1 MIAMEEKLI
10 AFIQSLDLGELE
22 FIRAKSMEMLA
33 QGAGAADS
41 AAPALTAGLPA
52 ANAVTAGTFSVPP
65 DIKYM
70 DSKQLEALTESFRGW
85 YRKAARPDIRRAR
98 GRVWL
103 VYLALRYTGARLG
116 EVLALDD
123 RTDIDVDRAVVK
135 FWGEAPHR
143 GEPRREVKLPEDAM
157 AEIAAYLKETEEI
170 RGTVFQLDQGYVRR
184 KFSERAKAINL
195 SRDLGNPR
203 VLRHSR
209 AIELLRR
216 GTPLQVVQNLLG
228 HSSINLTAH
237 YCDFSEEDLKRL
249 VQYYLQKE
257 MRMKT
262 SARNSFTGKIAD
274 IKTGD
279 ILSEVEL
286 VTPSGHKLVSVITN
300 ASLHNLGLARGS
312 IATAIIKA
320 PWIIIE
326 KDSDSTKTSARNR
339 FRGKITKINAGKI
352 VAEVIATLDD
362 GTNMVTLITVP
373 SLANL
378 NLQVGDSAW
387 FLFKAFS
394 VILNVD

>member
-1 MIAMEEKLI
+1 MEDKLI

-22 FIRAKSMEMLA
+22 FIRAKSMEMLG

-41 AAPALTAGLPA
+41 AASLLTAGLPA
-52 ANAVTAGTFSVPP
+52 SNAIAAGTFSVPR
-65 DIKYM
+65 DIKYL

-85 YRKAARPDIRRAR
+85 YRQAARPDIRRAR

-116 EVLALDD
+116 EVLAIDD
-123 RTDIDVDRAVVK
+123 RSDIDVDHAVVK
-135 FWGEAPHR
+135 FWTDAQR
-143 GEPRREVKLPEDAM
+143 IGEPVREVKLPEAEM
-157 AEIAAYLKETEEI
+157 AEIGAYLEDAEEM

-184 KFSERAKAINL
+184 KFYERAKAIDL
-195 SRDLGNPR
+195 PRELGNPR

-209 AIELLRR
+209 AIELLRS
-216 GTPLQVVQNLLG
+216 GAPLHVVQNLLG

-257 MRMKT
+257 LRMKT
-262 SARNSFTGKIAD
+262 SARNSFTGKVAD

-286 VTPSGHKLVSVITN
+286 VTPSGYKLVSVITN
-300 ASLHNLGLARGS
+300 ASLHNLGLAQGA
-312 IATAIIKA
+312 IATAIVKA

-326 KDSDSTKTSARNR
+326 KEADSTKTSARNR
-339 FRGKITKINAGKI
+339 FRGIIMKINAGKI
-352 VAEVIATLDD
+352 VAEVIASLDD
-362 GTNMVTLITVP
+362 GTSMVTLITVP

>member
-1 MIAMEEKLI
+1 MEDKLI
-10 AFIQSLDLGELE
+10 AFIQSLGLGELE
-22 FIRAKSMEMLA
+22 FIRAKSMEMLG
-33 QGAGAADS
+33 QGAAAADR
-41 AAPALTAGLPA
+41 AASLRTAGLPA
-52 ANAVTAGTFSVPP
+52 SNAIAAGAFSVPR
-65 DIKYM
+65 DIKYL

-116 EVLALDD
+116 EVLALDV
-123 RTDIDVDRAVVK
+123 RTDIDVDGAVVK
-135 FWGEAPHR
+135 FWADAQHS
-143 GEPRREVKLPEDAM
+143 GEPLREVKMPEAAM
-157 AEIAAYLKETEEI
+157 AEIAAYLKDTKEI
-170 RGTVFQLDQGYVRR
+170 RGTVFHLDQGYVRR
-184 KFSERAKAINL
+184 KFSERAKAIDL
-195 SRDLGNPR
+195 PRDLGNPR

-209 AIELLRR
+209 AIELLRS
-216 GTPLQVVQNLLG
+216 GAPLHVVQNLLG

-249 VQYYLQKE
+249 VQYYIQKE
-257 MRMKT
+257 IRMKT
-262 SARNSFTGKIAD
+262 SARNSFTGKVAA
-274 IKTGD
+274 IKTGQ

-286 VTPSGHKLVSVITN
+286 VTPSGYNLVSLITN
-300 ASLHNLGLARGS
+300 ESLHNLGIVQGS
-312 IATAIIKA
+312 IATAIVKA

-326 KDSDSTKTSARNR
+326 KDADSTKTSARNR
-339 FRGKITKINAGKI
+339 FRGKIAKINAGII
-352 VAEVIATLDD
+352 VAEVIAALDD
-362 GTNMVTLITVP
+362 GTNIVTLITVP

>member
-1 MIAMEEKLI
+1 MEDKLI
-10 AFIQSLDLGELE
+10 AFIQSLELGELE
-22 FIRAKSMEMLA
+22 FIRAKSMEMLG
-33 QGAGAADS
+33 QGAGAAEG
-41 AAPALTAGLPA
+41 AASLPAAGLPSS
-52 ANAVTAGTFSVPP
+52 NVIVAGTFSVPR
-65 DIKYM
+65 DIKYL
-70 DSKQLEALTESFRGW
+70 DSEQLEALTESFRGW
-85 YRKAARPDIRRAR
+85 YRQAARPDIRRAR

-103 VYLALRYTGARLG
+103 VFLALRYTGARLG

-123 RTDIDVDRAVVK
+123 RHDIDVDHAVVK
-135 FWGEAPHR
+135 FWADAGRA
-143 GEPRREVKLPEDAM
+143 GEPVREVKLPEAAM
-157 AEIAAYLKETEEI
+157 AEIAAYLQDAEEG

-184 KFSERAKAINL
+184 KFSERAKAIDL
-195 SRDLGNPR
+195 PRELGNPR

-209 AIELLRR
+209 AIELLRS
-216 GTPLQVVQNLLG
+216 GAPLQVVQNLLG
-228 HSSINLTAH
+228 HASINLTAH

-249 VQYYLQKE
+249 VQYYIQKE

-262 SARNSFTGKIAD
+262 SARNSFTGKVAD
-274 IKTGD
+274 IKTGE
-279 ILSEVEL
+279 ILSEVTL
-286 VTPSGHKLVSVITN
+286 VTPSGYKLVSVITN
-300 ASLHNLGLARGS
+300 ESLRNLGLARGS

-326 KDSDSTKTSARNR
+326 KDADSTKTSARNR

-352 VAEVIATLDD
+352 VAEVIAALDD
-362 GTNMVTLITVP
+362 GTSMVTLITVP

>member
-1 MIAMEEKLI
+1 MITMEDKLI
-10 AFIQSLDLGELE
+10 AFIQSLGLRELE
-22 FIRAKSMEMLA
+22 FIRAKSMEMLG
-33 QGAGAADS
+33 QGAGVADS
-41 AAPALTAGLPA
+41 DATLLPGGLPA
-52 ANAVTAGTFSVPP
+52 SNAITAGTFSVPP
-65 DIKYM
+65 DIKYL
-70 DSKQLEALTESFRGW
+70 DATQLAALTESFRGW

-123 RTDIDVDRAVVK
+123 GRDIDVDRGVVK
-135 FWGEAPHR
+135 FWAAAPHQ

-157 AEIAAYLKETEEI
+157 AEIAAYLQETEEI

-195 SRDLGNPR
+195 PRDLGNPR

-209 AIELLRR
+209 AIELLRS
-216 GTPLQVVQNLLG
+216 GAPLQVVQNLLG
-228 HSSINLTAH
+228 HASINLTAH
-237 YCDFSEEDLKRL
+237 YCNFSAADLKRL
-249 VQYYLQKE
+249 VQYYIQKE
-257 MRMKT
+257 IRMKT
-262 SARNSFTGKIAD
+262 SARNSFTGKVAA
-274 IKTGD
+274 IKTGQ

-286 VTPSGHKLVSVITN
+286 VTPSGYRLVSVITN
-300 ASLHNLGLARGS
+300 ESLQNLGLVPGS
-312 IATAIIKA
+312 IATAIVKA

-326 KDSDSTKTSARNR
+326 TDPDTTKTSARNR
-339 FRGKITKINAGKI
+339 FPGTITKINAGII

-362 GTNMVTLITVP
+362 GTSIVTLITVP

-378 NLQVGDSAW
+378 DLQVGDRTW
-387 FLFKAFS
+387 FLFKSFS